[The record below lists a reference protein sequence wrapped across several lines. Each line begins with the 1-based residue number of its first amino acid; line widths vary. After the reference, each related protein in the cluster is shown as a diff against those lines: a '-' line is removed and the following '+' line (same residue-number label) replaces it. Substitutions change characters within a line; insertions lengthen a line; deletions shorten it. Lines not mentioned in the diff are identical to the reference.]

1 MVSPQA
7 LLRNAF
13 GDVPSGASDGIQ
25 QTMERLPHGVRR
37 LAVQL
42 RTPLPVEVLW
52 QVLTDYEQL
61 ESFIP
66 NLASS
71 ELIYRE
77 GSVVRLQ
84 QVGSQQLLG
93 LRFSAQVLLELEEH
107 QEQGLLKFRMLRGDF
122 RRFEGAWRI
131 KPLSE
136 AGSSLLYELTVQGCL
151 GMPIPLIE
159 ERLRDDLSSNLSA
172 VETEALRRW
181 KRT

>member
-1 MVSPQA
+1 LVSPQA

-13 GDVPSGASDGIQ
+13 GDNSSGASDGIQ

-42 RTPLPVEVLW
+42 RTPIPVDVLW

-61 ESFIP
+61 ERFIP

-93 LRFSAQVLLELEEH
+93 LRFSAQVLLELLEH
-107 QEQGLLKFRMLRGDF
+107 QDQGILNFKMLRGDF
-122 RRFEGAWRI
+122 RRFEGSWCV
-131 KPLSE
+131 KPLTK
-136 AGSSLLYELTVQGCL
+136 GSSLLYELTVQGCL

-172 VETEALRRW
+172 VEKEAFRRW
-181 KRT
+181 KEA